1 MINFKDGV
9 KPEQI
14 ADDLTQVDTQIGF
27 MHDTLKRAVQSYQN
41 HGLSDSRLSAMLEAS
56 VYVTQKTLLQ
66 MENTNHLIASQTLS
80 KPIAVIYGVPFQLE
94 ESKHMDTNKAEL
106 SSVLNGLL
114 FIISDVRITIARIT
128 SIIEQNNM
136 VNAA

>member
-80 KPIAVIYGVPFQLE
+80 KPIAVIYGVLFQLE

>member
-41 HGLSDSRLSAMLEAS
+41 HGLSDSRLSAMLESS

-80 KPIAVIYGVPFQLE
+80 KPIAVIYGVLFQLE